1 MEATRDPK
9 RRAWWLKTLHRWHW
23 ISAAVCLFAMLLF
36 SVTGITLNHAGR
48 IEATPSV
55 RTDVR
60 ELPEALRTALEGRD
74 GESEL
79 PAELVRWIQSQWPVR
94 IDGRKVEWANG
105 EIYVSMP
112 RPGGDGWIA
121 VDTVTGEATWES
133 TDRGWI
139 AWLNDLHKGRNAGPW
154 WSWFID
160 LFAVACVLFSLTG
173 LFLLQMHARQRPSTW
188 PVVGL
193 GVLLPAL
200 IALLLIH

>member
-188 PVVGL
+188 PGVGL

>member
-1 MEATRDPK
+1 IARLRFGRDRPARRSMEATRDPK

-139 AWLNDLHKGRNAGPW
+139 AWLNDLH
-154 WSWFID
+154 
-160 LFAVACVLFSLTG
+160 
-173 LFLLQMHARQRPSTW
+173 
-188 PVVGL
+188 
-193 GVLLPAL
+193 
-200 IALLLIH
+200 

>member
-1 MEATRDPK
+1 M
-9 RRAWWLKTLHRWHW
+9 
-23 ISAAVCLFAMLLF
+23 
-36 SVTGITLNHAGR
+36 
-48 IEATPSV
+48 
-55 RTDVR
+55 
-60 ELPEALRTALEGRD
+60 PEALRTALEGRD